1 MLVIFN
7 ISLYLICF
15 PQILPYWNRKK
26 KKKTY
31 TTWNLMPPL
40 FKHSE
45 MLLHTEYFGVNKHD
59 FGKHH
64 ANMVHHS

>member
-1 MLVIFN
+1 
-7 ISLYLICF
+7 
-15 PQILPYWNRKK
+15 
-26 KKKTY
+26 
-31 TTWNLMPPL
+31 MPPL